1 MTPIVAAHS
10 LYRLHLILHEF
21 YQPDRSDNRKI
32 LWKFLIWITS
42 LPCYLLLM
50 IRETTS
56 ERHWVFI
63 CLCLFPPDCNNN
75 ILQPTWNFLHSEQTR
90 HLYGPMWRSC
100 LIVFHVK
107 YIQWSHIPKPLISSH
122 SKATHL
128 QNMTSTKFFIF
139 WYTVFKRDSEKMGWH
154 ICKHIEIWFKSCCR
168 NVILISPNSGECSFN
183 KNEDG

>member
-10 LYRLHLILHEF
+10 LYRLHLLLHEF

-32 LWKFLIWITS
+32 LWQFLIWITS

-56 ERHWVFI
+56 ERHCVFI

-75 ILQPTWNFLHSEQTR
+75 ILQPTWNFFTHWANQTSVWTNVEI
-90 HLYGPMWRSC
+90 LFDC
-100 LIVFHVK
+100 FHVK
-107 YIQWSHIPKPLISSH
+107 YIQWSHFPKPLISSH

-139 WYTVFKRDSEKMGWH
+139 WYTVFKRDSEKNGMAY
-154 ICKHIEIWFKSCCR
+154 
-168 NVILISPNSGECSFN
+168 L
-183 KNEDG
+183 